1 MSVKG
6 KALRN
11 QVRKTVT
18 TETIQ
23 LSLKDLNFILYLV
36 LGLTAGNLLQFS
48 EPPFAFQEMLH
59 NMWFS
64 ELRAPIEHWQERI
77 LP

>member
-36 LGLTAGNLLQFS
+36 LGLTAGNLRQFS

-59 NMWFS
+59 NM
-64 ELRAPIEHWQERI
+64 
-77 LP
+77 